1 MRTSVTE
8 LGDSRVRVEVG
19 IEADAVQDRLERAA
33 HELARDMR
41 MPGFR
46 KGKVP
51 AQLVIQRV
59 GRDAVLEQAL
69 RDSLPEWYERA
80 LLDTGIAPVGDP
92 ELNVASLPGTG
103 EELSFSIEVAVRPGA

>member
-19 IEADAVQDRLERAA
+19 IEADDVQDRLERAA
-33 HELARDMR
+33 HELARGMR

-92 ELNVASLPGTG
+92 ELNVPSLPGAG
-103 EELSFSIEVAVRPGA
+103 EELSFSIEVAV